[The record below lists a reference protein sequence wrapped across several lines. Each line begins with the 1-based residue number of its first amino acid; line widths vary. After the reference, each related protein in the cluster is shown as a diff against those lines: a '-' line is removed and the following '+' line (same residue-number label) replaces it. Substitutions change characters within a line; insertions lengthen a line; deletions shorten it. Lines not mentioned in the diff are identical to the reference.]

1 MSSVPRCHVKMRIA
15 NESANSPVWCKA
27 QHFFFKSAIED
38 ITHLKIY
45 TQNWLLCDFFWNEVE
60 FIAYFPYSDWLA
72 LYATDP
78 RKGPFSSTFEEGLWL
93 QLITCLCRTKN
104 AVGRAN
110 PRLNF
115 SGRHVTSRSQVTS
128 LRGEEGGPWERDCNQ
143 FNLNSMSSLFA
154 LVLSTGWLV
163 RINGE

>member
-1 MSSVPRCHVKMRIA
+1 MSRENA
-15 NESANSPVWCKA
+15 NCKRKCKFSSLMQSAT
-27 QHFFFKSAIED
+27 FFFQECHRGHHASK
-38 ITHLKIY
+38 KIY

-60 FIAYFPYSDWLA
+60 FIAYFPFSDWLA

-104 AVGRAN
+104 AVGRVN

-128 LRGEEGGPWERDCNQ
+128 LRGEEGGTLRTRLQSIQPE
-143 FNLNSMSSLFA
+143 FYVI
-154 LVLSTGWLV
+154 LVCFGPKHWLA
-163 RINGE
+163 R